1 MVRSSYHL
9 RLLCPQINYIGTQS
23 WLISA
28 YTLTLVCLL
37 LAILSHSTFSPSLG
51 GFLILTGVLSDRYGR
66 RLMFT
71 GGMLWM
77 MVFSIA
83 CGVSRTGV
91 QCIIFRAL
99 QGLGAAAS
107 VPSAIGVLSTFFV
120 GKEKHR
126 ALTIFSAAGN
136 VGFVLGLILGGE

>member
-1 MVRSSYHL
+1 MARVRLHFNVSTHS
-9 RLLCPQINYIGTQS
+9 LLFFPLD
-23 WLISA
+23 LIIALSFGGF
-28 YTLTLVCLL
+28 LL
-37 LAILSHSTFSPSLG
+37 LA
-51 GFLILTGVLSDRYGR
+51 GVLSDRLGR
-66 RLMFT
+66 RFMFT

-120 GKEKHR
+120 GNERHR
-126 ALTIFSAAGN
+126 ALSMFGAAGA
-136 VGFVLGLILGGE
+136 VGFVVGLILGGEFLAL